1 MDLLLDILQGA
12 GLAAAAGIAPLPALL
27 VAGLLAAGDAGLD
40 FDHSRYD
47 FLESPAFLAA
57 VAVAFVVVAGLGAR
71 TGGRRWTPTL
81 ALAIAAG
88 SLAAAAL
95 LFAGSLA
102 DRSDAAWPG
111 IVAGPVCALLGVT
124 AARGILRRAAA
135 RAKDV
140 SARGLELA
148 VDAITAAAAAL
159 VIAAPPL
166 ALVVVGFLARL
177 AYGERRRGG
186 ERYAGLRILR

>member
-27 VAGLLAAGDAGLD
+27 AAGLLAAGDAGLD

-47 FLESPAFLAA
+47 FLESPAFL
-57 VAVAFVVVAGLGAR
+57 VAIVVAFVVVAALGGR
-71 TGGRRWTPTL
+71 TGGRRFTRTL
-81 ALAIAAG
+81 ALA
-88 SLAAAAL
+88 LAAASLVAGAL

-111 IVAGPVCALLGVT
+111 IVAGPACALVGIT
-124 AARGILRRAAA
+124 AAGGILRRAAA

-140 SARGLELA
+140 SARALELT
-148 VDAITAAAAAL
+148 VDGLAAASAAL

-166 ALVVVGFLARL
+166 ALVLVGFLALL
-177 AYGERRRGG
+177 ALGERRRGG
-186 ERYAGLRILR
+186 ESYAGLRILR